1 MGKSTISM
9 AIFNSYVTNYQRVSH
24 HSFLSCWWSTT
35 IHPDWRS
42 WKMMHCLP
50 YQFRSLEQGVPSQH
64 GVLETDPFGDASFGG
79 NSSCRH
85 GESQVTMYF
94 EYRNIFKFGFGP
106 ISGNLRERQPEVWW
120 IFKRELRT
128 PEGIYRYRY
137 MHLQGLVSDVF
148 FSILGW
154 HHIIQLLV
162 DL

>member
-1 MGKSTISM
+1 
-9 AIFNSYVTNYQRVSH
+9 
-24 HSFLSCWWSTT
+24 
-35 IHPDWRS
+35 
-42 WKMMHCLP
+42 MMHCLP

-148 FSILGW
+148 FQSWVDITLSNY
-154 HHIIQLLV
+154 LLICR
-162 DL
+162 